1 MHNLSHGTFSRRC
14 FFGDVSHNDK
24 GIPQQEEKRLPAHMP
39 NAGAPC
45 YIKQT
50 SLDLKGRDRFQY
62 IYKTWGLQHSAF
74 LNGQV

>member
-1 MHNLSHGTFSRRC
+1 MAHFPGDVFLEMFHIMIKGFLSRR
-14 FFGDVSHNDK
+14 K
-24 GIPQQEEKRLPAHMP
+24 KRLPAHMP